1 MTQQGHP
8 LSQPQLRGVTATGR
22 CCPTLSPPQVDQIA
36 KDYYKR
42 LEPRDAAVLV
52 KQLNDTTGEEA

>member
-1 MTQQGHP
+1 
-8 LSQPQLRGVTATGR
+8 LS
-22 CCPTLSPPQVDQIA
+22 QVDQIA

-52 KQLNDTTGEEA
+52 KKLNCSSTEET